1 MSPTAAFLADRGVVR
16 VEGEDAPD
24 FLQGMLTNDVVG
36 LAAGEARYAEF
47 KRCTAF

>member
-24 FLQGMLTNDVVG
+24 FLQGHADQRRRS
-36 LAAGEARYAEF
+36 ASPQA
-47 KRCTAF
+47 KRVTRRC